1 MPVVKLYCE
10 GNAGSPDVRVLS
22 RLLSVGTTITILP
35 DNSKSGMDGRIQIRR
50 ETIPGA
56 YGIVDRDFAIS
67 WQLPT
72 EKPCLWEKNGQ
83 ILGWT
88 WERKE
93 IENYLLD
100 PIVVQNALGAKKT
113 PRNYPD
119 LLETAADL
127 IARYQAARLALVSCQ
142 PAKIRLD
149 SKFGKPRGKH
159 GYPFP
164 ELFDDATCQSELT
177 QKVQGYLNQVSSV
190 IDNTMVI
197 QTYQNLLPECL
208 ADGVRRQNFL
218 YAFAGKDLLWALH
231 DPLMLVGVGGGSPT
245 FLEKILVGIRNT
257 GDDIATWLPEW
268 QALRDMI
275 REI

>member
-35 DNSKSGMDGRIQIRR
+35 DNSKFGMDGRIQIRR
-50 ETIPGA
+50 ETLPGA

-72 EKPCLWEKNGQ
+72 DKPCLWEKDGQ
-83 ILGWT
+83 ILGWN

-100 PIVVQNALGAKKT
+100 PIVVQKALGAKKT
-113 PRNYPD
+113 PRNSPD

-142 PAKIRLD
+142 PTRSWLD
-149 SKFGKPRGKH
+149 PKFGKQRGNKYKH
-159 GYPFP
+159 IFP
-164 ELFDDATCQSELT
+164 ESFDDATCQAGIT
-177 QKVQGYLNQVSSV
+177 QKVQEYLNQVSSV

-208 ADGVRRQNFL
+208 AGGVRRQNFL
-218 YAFAGKDLLWALH
+218 YAFAG
-231 DPLMLVGVGGGSPT
+231 
-245 FLEKILVGIRNT
+245 
-257 GDDIATWLPEW
+257 
-268 QALRDMI
+268 
-275 REI
+275 